1 MPARRKR
8 KVPEPQEE
16 SEVMDNSEDEDR
28 LYGSASPSSSSTSSE
43 PATRGPNKEKAD
55 AAYQEAAEELDAMR
69 RHIPISLPL
78 HIPQQPRREAERRSN
93 SEGKK
98 PRRDP
103 PGVCA
108 PPT

>member
-1 MPARRKR
+1 M
-8 KVPEPQEE
+8 PEPQEE

-69 RHIPISLPL
+69 VIMAKENSF
-78 HIPQQPRREAERRSN
+78 EAEAREEAVRG
-93 SEGKK
+93 EDEAL
-98 PRRDP
+98 R
-103 PGVCA
+103 GVG
-108 PPT
+108 